1 MLTYKQEDEPSA
13 SEDAQDSANET
24 PPPLPLDDAVVSTT
38 EVPSPPMPPPPS
50 SLESDDL
57 LVTSASLIE
66 LFVVYLEFDGYC
78 FGISLFVPIVTSIF
92 VVSGAKCTNWLCISN

>member
-24 PPPLPLDDAVVSTT
+24 PLPLPLDDAVVSTT
-38 EVPSPPMPPPPS
+38 EAPSPPMPPPPS

-57 LVTSASLIE
+57 LVS
-66 LFVVYLEFDGYC
+66 
-78 FGISLFVPIVTSIF
+78 
-92 VVSGAKCTNWLCISN
+92 